1 MRAADTPERRA
12 GSIST
17 SSFSADQAFYV
28 GRSTSNTWLGR
39 PNAALY
45 GLMGNPVGAAIRMYM
60 QNHANLSSL
69 LIIYLACSAPACM
82 GKATSRAEHIM

>member
-12 GSIST
+12 GTIFT

-28 GRSTSNTWLGR
+28 GRNTSNTWLGR

-45 GLMGNPVGAAIRMYM
+45 GLMGNPVGAAIQTHTQIVTM
-60 QNHANLSSL
+60 QIFTL
-69 LIIYLACSAPACM
+69 C
-82 GKATSRAEHIM
+82 